1 MAASTFMQNWPSAH
15 RNLLSVSIVLLLIF
29 LGIAYFIVYPMWKE
43 YDEERSEYE
52 DNEHKVATSQWPRDA
67 ERMEGLLNS
76 YKKILGTG
84 KPESGGLRALERVV
98 NTRATSMFSEK
109 IKTDYGST
117 AKFIERANNTEYKR
131 CYDETSVAINNI
143 LKASY
148 PRIKVSLEPEVF
160 RMDVEQA
167 GNIFVNMLRLWTTRR
182 LVEIIDSN
190 NLEIGIDPDY
200 ERSGGIRAAKIIAM
214 PVTQYSVTE
223 KEAPYLLEIP
233 VKVEVRGR
241 LDDFSALVAD
251 LQNGNDFLPI
261 VHMEIETEN
270 PMQRFRGQ
278 GMYSKHDQDGHIAI
292 QQIKATIVCSAFF
305 NLESEEAAIK
315 GSKAPAKSD
324 APVERPVGI

>member
-1 MAASTFMQNWPSAH
+1 MQ
-15 RNLLSVSIVLLLIF
+15 
-29 LGIAYFIVYPMWKE
+29 
-43 YDEERSEYE
+43 
-52 DNEHKVATSQWPRDA
+52 
-67 ERMEGLLNS
+67 GLLNS

-98 NTRATSMFSEK
+98 NSRATSMFDEK
-109 IKTDYGST
+109 IKTDYGSA

-160 RMDVEQA
+160 RMDVEQS
-167 GNIFVNMLRLWTTRR
+167 GNIYVNMLRLWTTRR

-190 NLEIGIDPDY
+190 NLEIGIDADY
-200 ERSGGIRAAKIIAM
+200 ERSGGIRAAKIVAM
-214 PVTQYSVTE
+214 PVTQYSVSE

-233 VKVEVRGR
+233 VKVEVHGR
-241 LDDFSALVAD
+241 LDDFSALIAD

-261 VHMEIETEN
+261 IHMEIETES

-292 QQIKATIVCSAFF
+292 QQIKATIVCSSFF
-305 NLESEEAAIK
+305 NLENEDAAIK